1 MSKVSET
8 IVPPPQYKIKS
19 YTMFTVLILLIIG
32 FMLLVGKLG
41 PDFFAIIFFLFIM
54 GIPVLILFRD
64 KFINIL
70 PEFLSSNLL
79 EIDHNPNK
87 QNKVQF
93 NPSKYTKQ
101 VGLYIIIVVLL
112 IGSIIF
118 LKKGH
123 DKITE
128 TKSIMKIM
136 GGLICTVI
144 AGCILLEVDSI
155 V

>member
-8 IVPPPQYKIKS
+8 LVPPPQYKIKS
-19 YTMFTVLILLIIG
+19 YTMFTILILLIIG
-32 FMLLVGKLG
+32 FVLLVGKLG

-54 GIPVLILFRD
+54 AIPVLILFRN

-70 PEFLSSNLL
+70 PDFISSNLL
-79 EIDHNPNK
+79 EIDHSEDT

-101 VGLYIIIVVLL
+101 VGLYIIIVILL
-112 IGSIIF
+112 IGTIVF

-123 DKITE
+123 DKLDE

-136 GGLICTVI
+136 GGLVCTVI
-144 AGCILLEVDSI
+144 AGCILLEVDYI

>member
-87 QNKVQF
+87 QNTVKF

-144 AGCILLEVDSI
+144 AGCILLEVDYI